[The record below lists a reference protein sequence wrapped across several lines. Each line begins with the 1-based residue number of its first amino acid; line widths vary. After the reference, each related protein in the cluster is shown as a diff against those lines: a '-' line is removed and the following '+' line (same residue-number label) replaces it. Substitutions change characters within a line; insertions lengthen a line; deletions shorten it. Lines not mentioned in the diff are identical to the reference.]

1 MMRVQVSAARRVTV
15 VLVAAIVSTGCV
27 GGSAALTPR
36 RAVTGDTPLPD
47 ALRVLIEDPFAPLFD
62 LPATGPSLAVADSG
76 SRYETMSRLLAESAV
91 PIGSAFGE
99 TVGRRA
105 LNVSRAAV
113 ELRNAA
119 PLYAY
124 GQDPVAASI
133 EQAGRSAAQVMTAVS
148 RDLDSAQALVGD
160 RDFRHG
166 LLLTQHLDDS
176 GAAALLERATA
187 RTAPTPAEADENARI
202 ARDLFVDLAQDPYGW
217 REEIPKGSANS
228 DTIAMTVAEHI
239 DAFSRAETRS
249 GAEMPLAAQ
258 TAHGYLSELEPSR
271 GGAADVLTFVAA
283 GREPGAPDRDL
294 IALHTASQAYTRH
307 QIVQAIEGP
316 LDPSTALAEAGRVAN
331 AVNTADFRS
340 AMRAYESVDAAGSAV
355 YDNVSAVY
363 DIPLDRAGERAAGAA
378 PGWVGGALSA
388 AVDKAAGGFEPEAT
402 ADWQRTLEH
411 VLGSEDL
418 DVSRLIVS
426 AYQQAGALPADTPD
440 LDAVTDQ
447 TGQVAALDS
456 FRDDQPDPDVTG
468 DGVGSEHALAQIA
481 RQGPAGGDRLEWRDA
496 VAEYRDTASLKYA
509 YLDYVDPEP
518 RVPLGSELVENAR
531 RSDRCGDPMPWPLA
545 NPMTFPPDT
554 STPVS

>member
-1 MMRVQVSAARRVTV
+1 MAV
-15 VLVAAIVSTGCV
+15 VLVAAIASVGCAKPPPSKV
-27 GGSAALTPR
+27 NAGEPGIPLDFP
-36 RAVTGDTPLPD
+36 TGDFT
-47 ALRVLIEDPFAPLFD
+47 RD
-62 LPATGPSLAVADSG
+62 LLLG
-76 SRYETMSRLLAESAV
+76 SFAESAV
-91 PIGSAFGE
+91 PAGSGVEEAA
-99 TVGRRA
+99 GRRA
-105 LNVSRAAV
+105 LDVSRAAI

-119 PLYAY
+119 PLYTY
-124 GQDPVAASI
+124 GQDPAAMASI
-133 EQAGRSAAQVMTAVS
+133 EKAGHTAAQVMTAVS
-148 RDLDSAQALVGD
+148 RNLDGAQALVGD
-160 RDFRHG
+160 RDFRRG

-176 GAAALLERATA
+176 GAVALLERATA
-187 RTAPTPAEADENARI
+187 RTAPTAADADENARI
-202 ARDLFVDLAQDPYGW
+202 AHDLFVDLAQDPHGW
-217 REEIPKGSANS
+217 REEIPKGSAIS

-239 DAFSRAETRS
+239 DAFSTSETRS

-258 TAHGYLSELEPSR
+258 AIDGYLSELEPSG

-316 LDPSTALAEAGRVAN
+316 LDPSTALAKAGRVAN

-340 AMRAYESVDAAGSAV
+340 AMHAHESVDAASSAV

-363 DIPLDRAGERAAGAA
+363 DIPLGRAGELAAGAA
-378 PGWVGGALSA
+378 PGWVGDALSA

-411 VLGSEDL
+411 VLGREKL
-418 DVSRLIVS
+418 DFSRLIVS

-456 FRDDQPDPDVTG
+456 FRDDQVDPDVTG
-468 DGVGSEHALAQIA
+468 DDLGSQHALAQIA
-481 RQGPAGGDRLEWRDA
+481 RQGAAGGNPLEWRDA
-496 VAEYRDTASLKYA
+496 LAEYRDAASLKYA
-509 YLDYVDPEP
+509 YLDYVNPEP
-518 RVPLGSELVENAR
+518 RVPLNSDLVDNAR
-531 RSDRCGDPMPWPLA
+531 RSGRYGDPIPWPLA

-554 STPVS
+554 STPIS